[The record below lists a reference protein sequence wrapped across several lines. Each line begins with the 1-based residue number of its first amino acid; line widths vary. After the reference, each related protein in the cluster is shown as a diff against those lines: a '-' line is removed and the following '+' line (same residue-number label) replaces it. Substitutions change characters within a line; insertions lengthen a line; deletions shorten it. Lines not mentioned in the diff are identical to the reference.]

1 MTGHRTEYVSGR
13 MSGARSIGLGADCE
27 STQSVDPFWVEAQ
40 AQMMARLE
48 QEERI
53 KDDALAI
60 EAEGFVLAWRRPL

>member
-1 MTGHRTEYVSGR
+1 MNDGA
-13 MSGARSIGLGADCE
+13 MSIVPGADCE

-53 KDDALAI
+53 RTDALSI
-60 EAEGFVLAWRRPL
+60 EAEGFVLAWERPL